1 MVQIHGVMQI
11 HVLKSIS
18 LLYKMNF
25 TTCYLFHNFIHINY
39 KISSFAHLVFFRE
52 KYMYQ
57 VHGFFLESRPMLKRI
72 MYNMY
77 KFNLISTCI

>member
-39 KISSFAHLVFFRE
+39 KISSFAHLIFFRE
-52 KYMYQ
+52 KYMDQ
-57 VHGFFLESRPMLKRI
+57 EHGFFFRI
-72 MYNMY
+72 KTHAKKNYVQHVQ
-77 KFNLISTCI
+77 I